1 MNHDQLRAIKAQL
14 REQHKARA
22 QRVLRLR
29 AAERREEEVSFKAE
43 VARLRVTPLKRRA

>member
-1 MNHDQLRAIKAQL
+1 MNHDQLRDIKRVL

-29 AAERREEEVSFKAE
+29 AAERREEEVSFKTE
-43 VARLRVTPLKRRA
+43 VARLSVTPLRSK

>member
-29 AAERREEEVSFKAE
+29 AAESREETASFKAE
-43 VARLRVTPLKRRA
+43 VARLSVTPLRSK